1 MSARVPTSRAYWNL
15 RGEQVMDNVFD
26 RETVT
31 APSQPYLVP
40 VDVDVHEPTTKPTE
54 SSERRSPSTWLLP
67 LISGIAVAGVI
78 CSAWLVSSLQRSRLE
93 LERQQSAALI
103 EQLREQVAAQE
114 SRAEETATPE
124 DASLAI
130 QSLEPLTVPI
140 QQPPI
145 QQPPIQQPL
154 TVEPLV
160 SDQALAPMGP
170 IPQLTGVVKGPGG
183 SSSAIFQ
190 LGQGSVSAGIGEG
203 IGSSGWVLSEV
214 TDSGAVISRNG
225 QRQTL
230 SVGGLF

>member
-1 MSARVPTSRAYWNL
+1 MPARVPTSRAYWNL
-15 RGEQVMDNVFD
+15 RAEQVMDNVFD

-31 APSQPYLVP
+31 APSQPHLVP

-93 LERQQSAALI
+93 LERKQNAALI

-114 SRAEETATPE
+114 SRAEETATRE
-124 DASLAI
+124 EASVAL
-130 QSLEPLTVPI
+130 QSLEPLTM
-140 QQPPI
+140 
-145 QQPPIQQPL
+145 PIQQPL
-154 TVEPLV
+154 TVEPL
-160 SDQALAPMGP
+160 SSYQAFAPMGP

-190 LGQGSVSAGIGEG
+190 LGQGSVSAGIGEA

>member
-15 RGEQVMDNVFD
+15 RAEQVMDNVLD
-26 RETVT
+26 RETVS
-31 APSQPYLVP
+31 APSQPHLVP

-54 SSERRSPSTWLLP
+54 ASERSSPSTWLLP

-93 LERQQSAALI
+93 LERKQNAALI

-114 SRAEETATPE
+114 SRAEETTTPE

-140 QQPPI
+140 QQP
-145 QQPPIQQPL
+145 L
-154 TVEPLV
+154 TVEPLG

-190 LGQGSVSAGIGEG
+190 LGQGSVSAGIGEA

>member
-1 MSARVPTSRAYWNL
+1 MPARVPTSRAYWNL
-15 RGEQVMDNVFD
+15 RAEQVMDNVFD

-31 APSQPYLVP
+31 APSQPHLVP
-40 VDVDVHEPTTKPTE
+40 VDVDVHEPTTKPSE
-54 SSERRSPSTWLLP
+54 PSERRSPSTWLLP

-93 LERQQSAALI
+93 LERKQNAALI

-124 DASLAI
+124 EAALAI

-140 QQPPI
+140 QQP
-145 QQPPIQQPL
+145 L
-154 TVEPLV
+154 TVEPT
-160 SDQALAPMGP
+160 
-170 IPQLTGVVKGPGG
+170 PQLTGVVKGPGG

-190 LGQGSVSAGIGEG
+190 LGQGSVSAGINEA

>member
-15 RGEQVMDNVFD
+15 RAEQVMDNVFD
-26 RETVT
+26 RGTVT
-31 APSQPYLVP
+31 APSQPHLVQ
-40 VDVDVHEPTTKPTE
+40 VDVDVHEPTTKPSE
-54 SSERRSPSTWLLP
+54 PSERRSPSTWLLP
-67 LISGIAVAGVI
+67 LISGIAVSGVI

-93 LERQQSAALI
+93 LERKQNAALI

-124 DASLAI
+124 EASLAI

-140 QQPPI
+140 QQP
-145 QQPPIQQPL
+145 L
-154 TVEPLV
+154 TVEPT
-160 SDQALAPMGP
+160 
-170 IPQLTGVVKGPGG
+170 PQLTGVVKGPGG

-190 LGQGSVSAGIGEG
+190 LGQGSVSAGIGEA
-203 IGSSGWVLSEV
+203 IGSSGWVLSKV
-214 TDSGAVISRNG
+214 TNSGAVISRNG

>member
-15 RGEQVMDNVFD
+15 RAEQVMDNVFD
-26 RETVT
+26 RGTAT
-31 APSQPYLVP
+31 APTQPGVVP
-40 VDVDVHEPTTKPTE
+40 VDVDVHEPTTKPSE
-54 SSERRSPSTWLLP
+54 PRERRSPSTWLLP
-67 LISGIAVAGVI
+67 LISGIAVTGVI
-78 CSAWLVSSLQRSRLE
+78 GSAWLVSSLQRSRLQ

-114 SRAEETATPE
+114 SRAQDTAAPE
-124 DASLAI
+124 DASIAI

-140 QQPPI
+140 QQP
-145 QQPPIQQPL
+145 L
-154 TVEPLV
+154 TVEPLG

-190 LGQGSVSAGIGEG
+190 LGQGSVSAGIGEA

-214 TDSGAVISRNG
+214 TESGAVISRNG

>member
-1 MSARVPTSRAYWNL
+1 MSARVPSSRAYWNL
-15 RGEQVMDNVFD
+15 RAEQVMDNVFD

-31 APSQPYLVP
+31 VPSQPHLVP
-40 VDVDVHEPTTKPTE
+40 VDVDVHEPTTQPTE
-54 SSERRSPSTWLLP
+54 PSERRSPSTWLLP
-67 LISGIAVAGVI
+67 LISGIAVSGVI

-93 LERQQSAALI
+93 LERKQNAALI

-114 SRAEETATPE
+114 NREEETTTPE

-130 QSLEPLTVPI
+130 QSLEPLIV
-140 QQPPI
+140 
-145 QQPPIQQPL
+145 PIQQPL
-154 TVEPLV
+154 TVEPLG

-190 LGQGSVSAGIGEG
+190 LGQGSVSSGIGEA